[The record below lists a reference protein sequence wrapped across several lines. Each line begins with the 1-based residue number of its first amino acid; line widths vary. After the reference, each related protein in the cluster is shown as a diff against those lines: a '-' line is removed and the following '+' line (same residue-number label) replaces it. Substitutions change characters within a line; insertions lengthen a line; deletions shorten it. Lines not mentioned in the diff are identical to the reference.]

1 MQGTTVWYGWGG
13 GGGAAPIFFKVWGL
27 YRAYQL

>member
-1 MQGTTVWYGWGG
+1 MQGTTVWYGWG